1 MAELS
6 SRCPSGQGACLKSMC
21 ASIGGST
28 PPRENIFNK
37 INSNFIKV
45 ENYLN

>member
-1 MAELS
+1 MIELS

-21 ASIGGST
+21 ASIDSSILS
-28 PPRENIFNK
+28 RDKIFNK

-45 ENYLN
+45 ENI